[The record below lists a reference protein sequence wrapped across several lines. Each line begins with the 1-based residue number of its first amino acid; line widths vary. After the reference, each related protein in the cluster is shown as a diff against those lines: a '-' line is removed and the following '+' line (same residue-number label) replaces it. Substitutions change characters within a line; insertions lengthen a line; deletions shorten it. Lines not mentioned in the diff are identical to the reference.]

1 MKNPFKKEPILTSIQ
16 VEINKIN
23 VALMQMDQN
32 DPDYEI
38 LCDRRKVLYE
48 TALLDAQTKKA
59 LSEGCCSM
67 GTRLLKAGAGIG
79 VAAGLT
85 ALTKDKIFTQN
96 NLVWNTIKKIN
107 FFDLF

>member
-1 MKNPFKKEPILTSIQ
+1 MKNPFKKEPILTPLQI
-16 VEINKIN
+16 EINKIN
-23 VALMQMDQN
+23 MVLMAMDQN

-48 TALLDAQTKKA
+48 TALLDAQTQKA
-59 LSEGCCSM
+59 LSEGCSHT
-67 GTRLLKAGAGIG
+67 GSSLLKAGAGIG

-85 ALTKDKIFTQN
+85 ALTKDHIFPQN
-96 NLVWNTIKKIN
+96 NLVWNSIKKIN

>member
-1 MKNPFKKEPILTSIQ
+1 MKNPFKKEPILTPLQI
-16 VEINKIN
+16 EINKIN
-23 VALMQMDQN
+23 MALMQMDQN

-48 TALLDAQTKKA
+48 TALLDAQTNKA
-59 LSEGCCSM
+59 LSECCCST
-67 GTRLLKAGAGIG
+67 GTGLLKAGAGIG

-96 NLVWNTIKKIN
+96 NLVWNSIKKIN